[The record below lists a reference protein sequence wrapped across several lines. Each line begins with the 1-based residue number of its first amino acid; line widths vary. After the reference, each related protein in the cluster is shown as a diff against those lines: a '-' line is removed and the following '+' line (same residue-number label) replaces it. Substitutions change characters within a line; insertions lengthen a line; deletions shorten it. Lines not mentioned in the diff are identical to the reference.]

1 MDSEYPYRES
11 CILLSSS
18 IIDLTDLEKISNEK
32 MKELVNGNVYDNIT
46 RDYRL
51 FLGEY
56 TESRAYNEYEE
67 RKYIKEIE
75 YRDDE
80 IKLYPTSCELLRGHE
95 WEYDCSFD
103 SENLLEPAK
112 LFIEKLNLSWDCD
125 SGWIDKNGQLQIFCQ
140 SFEEHICLFIRKA
153 SLIEFLIKTKKILLF
168 RIYKEKM
175 YVPNLGFNSSL
186 HNKRILLCLDGKN
199 YKYLLDFEDENDY
212 RE

>member
-1 MDSEYPYRES
+1 MFDFLFQNKNKEIQSMAELITIDLQKLNLSKLAIEKAITMIARAIAKS
-11 CILLSSS
+11 DIIIQSSS
-18 IIDLTDLEKISNEK
+18 DKK
-32 MKELVNGNVYDNIT
+32 
-46 RDYRL
+46 R
-51 FLGEY
+51 
-56 TESRAYNEYEE
+56 
-67 RKYIKEIE
+67 EIE

-125 SGWIDKNGQLQIFCQ
+125 SGWIDKNGQLQIFRR
-140 SFEEHICLFIRKA
+140 SFEEHICLFIRRK
-153 SLIEFLIKTKKILLF
+153 SLIEFLIKTKKRLLF

-175 YVPNLGFNSSL
+175 YVPDSGFNSSL
-186 HNKRILLCLDGKN
+186 HNKRILLCFDGK
-199 YKYLLDFEDENDY
+199 KYQYLINFEDENDY